1 MYSLGIN
8 VGATR
13 THGVALDDANQV
25 VAQAAVFTRRGPKG
39 VKKVLMEVA
48 RGVSEKSGVGLRDF
62 DAVGVGIP
70 GMVDFKKGEVTS
82 AVNLRVDHMALRS
95 LIAPHFSVSVRMDND
110 VKATV
115 IGAGMLLGTLSVTY
129 VNFGTGVAAATL
141 ADRVIRGRNNEAGEI
156 GHLRFEE
163 DGEPC
168 RCGQTGCIETIVGG
182 AYLAPRMDR
191 LQLDWPT
198 LDQCQSELGRAEAAR
213 CVRVIARIVTMM
225 AVAYAAEYIVLGGG
239 VIRAAPWVVPAVRR
253 HLVEQGL
260 GATFPP
266 FERIAAQTVTLAQ
279 DLQLPAIGA
288 ALVGQGWT
296 EGYKL

>member
-1 MYSLGIN
+1 
-8 VGATR
+8 
-13 THGVALDDANQV
+13 
-25 VAQAAVFTRRGPKG
+25 
-39 VKKVLMEVA
+39 
-48 RGVSEKSGVGLRDF
+48 
-62 DAVGVGIP
+62 
-70 GMVDFKKGEVTS
+70 
-82 AVNLRVDHMALRS
+82 
-95 LIAPHFSVSVRMDND
+95 
-110 VKATV
+110 
-115 IGAGMLLGTLSVTY
+115 
-129 VNFGTGVAAATL
+129 VAAATL

-163 DGEPC
+163 DGVPC

-198 LDQCQSELGRAEAAR
+198 LDQSDSPRAQAEAAR

-253 HLVEQGL
+253 HLVEQGRS
-260 GATFPP
+260 ATFPP
-266 FERIAAQTVTLAQ
+266 FERIADQTITLAQ
-279 DLQLPAIGA
+279 DIQLPAIGA